1 MISVQKFSQQVKLI
15 EKTELE
21 KIALLAFFKFKFYKQ
36 YSFLFSDI
44 LKDLE
49 ILGQPISN
57 PSRLKSKMKSSKV
70 FKKAKEK
77 DAFLLTA
84 KSLQQF
90 EKQYPLEREDD
101 ITSSSEVLDET
112 FFCQVRGYLDR
123 LIFQINHTYSEH
135 CYDACAV
142 LMRRFF
148 EIILILTYE
157 HYGIQDEIKQQ
168 GDYMML
174 EGIVANA
181 INNKT
186 LNLSRSRNTYDEFRK
201 LGNFAAHKIYYNTRK
216 SDIDKVM
223 QNYRVALEE
232 LYYKSGLKK

>member
-1 MISVQKFSQQVKLI
+1 
-15 EKTELE
+15 
-21 KIALLAFFKFKFYKQ
+21 
-36 YSFLFSDI
+36 
-44 LKDLE
+44 
-49 ILGQPISN
+49 
-57 PSRLKSKMKSSKV
+57 
-70 FKKAKEK
+70 
-77 DAFLLTA
+77 
-84 KSLQQF
+84 
-90 EKQYPLEREDD
+90 
-101 ITSSSEVLDET
+101 
-112 FFCQVRGYLDR
+112 
-123 LIFQINHTYSEH
+123 
-135 CYDACAV
+135 
-142 LMRRFF
+142 MRRFF